1 MIDEIIII
9 EHKSATLPGEFVLYP
24 QWPDKILSYVNCV
37 KCNKNILIST
47 NHTVTINQNG
57 TITINPS
64 IIHDSCGA
72 HFWIKEN
79 KIIAAGNEE

>member
-1 MIDEIIII
+1 MEDKNIIII
-9 EHKSATLPGEFVLYP
+9 EHRNATEPYEFTFWP
-24 QWPDKILSYVNCV
+24 QWPDRVISYIMCP

-57 TITINPS
+57 TITVHPS
-64 IIHDSCGA
+64 IVHDSCGA

-79 KIIAAGNEE
+79 KIHYSLL